1 MNADELAMLCGAL
14 SVKEKERP
22 VRTLDN
28 NLIDKGA
35 QRLSL
40 CLVGKVFASKLVNRA
55 AFIDVMTSVWRV
67 NEGVKL
73 NGLKDIG
80 LFLSKMIGEV
90 SEIDMVSAREGN
102 GRYIRVRVV
111 IDVNKPL
118 IRLGHSMRECT
129 DIGDIK
135 DVTSEANMRLNV
147 WLRTVSPPKKFPQ
160 RNGRY
165 DHGSWGRHSRN
176 AANYSGRNNNSR
188 FRDKW
193 YGKNI
198 TVEDVSSGER

>member
-14 SVKEKERP
+14 SVNEKERP
-22 VRTLDN
+22 VRILDN

-67 NEGVKL
+67 NEGKITTIL
-73 NGLKDIG
+73 L
-80 LFLSKMIGEV
+80 
-90 SEIDMVSAREGN
+90 
-102 GRYIRVRVV
+102 RYERLL
-111 IDVNKPL
+111 DYCFKCS
-118 IRLGHSMRECT
+118 RLGHSMRECT

-147 WLRTVSPPKKFPQ
+147 WLRTVSPPKKFP
-160 RNGRY
+160 
-165 DHGSWGRHSRN
+165 
-176 AANYSGRNNNSR
+176 
-188 FRDKW
+188 
-193 YGKNI
+193 
-198 TVEDVSSGER
+198 